1 MEILFVLVLGVL
13 AVGAYVFFKSGKNDV
28 DTQSQTL
35 KPLNTPVAAPVTI
48 GTISLAPVD
57 TPAKITITKAEEA
70 PKEAL
75 VSVISQVAETKQET
89 VVAEPIP
96 VVEPAPAPVV
106 ESVPV
111 VEAIKPA
118 AKKTTAAKT
127 TAPKTKKKK

>member
-35 KPLNTPVAAPVTI
+35 KPLNTPVAAPVTT

-57 TPAKITITKAEEA
+57 TPAKITKAEEA

-75 VSVISQVAETKQET
+75 VSVISQVAEAKQET
-89 VVAEPIP
+89 VVAEPAP

-106 ESVPV
+106 ESAPV
-111 VEAIKPA
+111 VEETKPA

-127 TAPKTKKKK
+127 TAPKPKKKK